1 MPQLPA
7 EATAPPTQLL
17 QEKHTTLMNTIYDRI
32 TQMMKEAM
40 LAKNSVALGALRG
53 LKTALQNA
61 QVAKGNVHE
70 LLPESEAQAVVRK
83 QIKQREDSMRMYTE
97 AGRAELA
104 EKEKAE
110 VEVLAAFLPAEM
122 SEAEILP
129 VLEAVIAELG
139 AATKKDMGRVMKEM
153 QQRTEGRAPGKLL
166 SALVSKRLA

>member
-1 MPQLPA
+1 MS
-7 EATAPPTQLL
+7 
-17 QEKHTTLMNTIYDRI
+17 TIYDQI
-32 TQMMKEAM
+32 TQKMKEAM
-40 LAKNSVALGALRG
+40 LAKDAVTLGALRG

-70 LLPESEAQAVVRK
+70 MLPESEAAAVVRK
-83 QIKQREDSMRMYTE
+83 QIKQREDSIRMYTE

-104 EKEKAE
+104 AKEEAE
-110 VEVLAAFLPAEM
+110 VQALAAFLPAEM
-122 SEAEILP
+122 TEEQIVPL
-129 VLEAVIAELG
+129 LEAVIAELG